1 MNGRH
6 DSSDYAAAL
15 AAIARRDFVSF
26 VAICFNI
33 LMPGSR
39 FLPNWHILA
48 LAYHLEQVRL
58 GNIKR
63 LIINMPPRSLKSII
77 SSVAFPA
84 FVLGHDPTK
93 RLIAVSYG
101 AELATK
107 HANDFRI
114 IMQSNLYRN
123 LFPHTQVSPIK
134 NTENEVMT
142 TRNGYRLTT
151 SLEGSL
157 TGRGGDIIIIDDPLK
172 PIDALSDTKRERVN
186 QWFPNT
192 LQSRLDN
199 KREGAI
205 ILVMQRLHI
214 HDLTGFLLD
223 TSDEWTHL
231 TFPAI
236 AEQDEGIRIGD
247 NQFYLRS
254 AGEALHAERESLA
267 DLASIQVQMGG
278 DIFSAQY
285 QQRPVPLGGAMIKRT
300 WVRRFD
306 QLPAHELH
314 PQIFQSW
321 DTASKT
327 GDNNDWSAC
336 TTWLLHHNM
345 YYLVDVMRGR
355 FDYPTLKSRAIA
367 HAAAHKPSRILIED
381 TGVGTAL
388 IQEIKNA
395 GLPAIGVKPE
405 RDKITRMS
413 IQAAKFESGQVHF
426 PNHASWLPD
435 LEAELFAFPQSRHD
449 DQVDSISQALA
460 YKISTYDPGALAD
473 GLIRLFF

>member
-1 MNGRH
+1 MIR
-6 DSSDYAAAL
+6 DYAAAL

-278 DIFSAQY
+278 DIFPPNTNNVRSPSAA
-285 QQRPVPLGGAMIKRT
+285 P
-300 WVRRFD
+300 
-306 QLPAHELH
+306 
-314 PQIFQSW
+314 
-321 DTASKT
+321 
-327 GDNNDWSAC
+327 
-336 TTWLLHHNM
+336 
-345 YYLVDVMRGR
+345 
-355 FDYPTLKSRAIA
+355 
-367 HAAAHKPSRILIED
+367 
-381 TGVGTAL
+381 
-388 IQEIKNA
+388 
-395 GLPAIGVKPE
+395 
-405 RDKITRMS
+405 
-413 IQAAKFESGQVHF
+413 
-426 PNHASWLPD
+426 
-435 LEAELFAFPQSRHD
+435 
-449 DQVDSISQALA
+449 
-460 YKISTYDPGALAD
+460 
-473 GLIRLFF
+473 